1 MKEKTL
7 IPQQIE
13 PIIGLLVLQAWQH
26 SAGMTPHEQAV
37 LKTVSDLLDYTVDIN
52 GPRQHII
59 QLAWNL
65 AIEYEMTRVAELLA
79 QLLPDDPL
87 SPAVEEGSS

>member
-13 PIIGLLVLQAWQH
+13 PIIGILIRQAWQYPVDM
-26 SAGMTPHEQAV
+26 SPREVAI
-37 LKTVSDLLDYTVDIN
+37 LKTAGDLLDYTIDVEA
-52 GPRQHII
+52 PRQAIY

-65 AIEYEMTRVAELLA
+65 ATEYEMTRIADLLA

-87 SPAVEEGSS
+87 SPAIEEGSS